1 MAESIFR
8 KESMEQAASPEQLN
22 DYIKV
27 SNPGIWLALGAII
40 VLAAAA
46 GIWAVTAAI
55 PTRVA
60 TQALLTA
67 PGRYVCYLP
76 VEQAADL
83 EAGTLVQVRG
93 AGGRVTSVGKTPL
106 SRGDAARILP
116 DEYTAYALGLSDW
129 NIRVDMVLDA
139 QDEGSPADALE
150 PMPDVGSLSPVTII
164 TSVVRPI
171 SFLFN

>member
-8 KESMEQAASPEQLN
+8 KESMEQVASPEQLN

-27 SNPGIWLALGAII
+27 SNPGIWLALGAIV
-40 VLAAAA
+40 VLVAAA

-55 PTRVA
+55 PTTVSTR
-60 TQALLTA
+60 ALVTA

-83 EAGTLVQVRG
+83 KAGVPVQVRG
-93 AGGRVTSVGKTPL
+93 IQGRVTSVGKTPL
-106 SRGDAARILP
+106 SRRDAAQGLP

-129 NIRVDMVLDA
+129 NIRVELVLEPLP
-139 QDEGSPADALE
+139 DEGSPAD
-150 PMPDVGSLSPVTII
+150 MPEADRLSPVTII
-164 TSVVRPI
+164 TSVVRPV